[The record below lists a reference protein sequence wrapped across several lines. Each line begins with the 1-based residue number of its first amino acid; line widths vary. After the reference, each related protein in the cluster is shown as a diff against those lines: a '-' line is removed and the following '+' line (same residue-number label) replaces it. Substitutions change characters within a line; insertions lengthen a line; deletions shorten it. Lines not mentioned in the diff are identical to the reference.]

1 MEEKM
6 GIAVL
11 TDDVRSELSR
21 LGRTDRI
28 RKMKKG
34 RTKDR
39 ARFLKEPFRF
49 TKYLLGRERPGSLR
63 CTKGEVEQYLRETHS
78 DPERNKRSSTVHKE
92 RWGSSSKIRIRLQRT
107 IIAGN
112 YTSGKKKRLILGQLL
127 IPWSKIL
134 RKLWALWRVIWK
146 KGRGGNRKRVTF
158 CLRRKTR
165 NLGQFRAISLVNV
178 EGKISLAVRANGL
191 SNYIVKNKYINIS
204 IHPWIFKMSWA
215 HQCFNSAH
223 QAKCE
228 FTVIWLDL
236 ANAYGSVPHKLIE
249 VVKKTYHVQLHV
261 EKTVRDYFGGIKI
274 RFTVG
279 DFTTSWQQLEKVIVT
294 GCIISPILFV
304 IGMNLM
310 MTAAERETRRP
321 RTKYR
326 TYHR

>member
-1 MEEKM
+1 M

-11 TDDVRSELSR
+11 TDDVRSELAR

-34 RTKDR
+34 RTKDW

-78 DPERNKRSSTVHKE
+78 DPERNKRSRTVHKE

-107 IIAGN
+107 IMAGN
-112 YTSGKKKRLILGQLL
+112 YISGKKKGSFWVSS
-127 IPWSKIL
+127 WSHGPRYSGNCGHCEESSG
-134 RKLWALWRVIWK
+134 RKGRCR
-146 KGRGGNRKRVTF
+146 RGGNRKRVTF